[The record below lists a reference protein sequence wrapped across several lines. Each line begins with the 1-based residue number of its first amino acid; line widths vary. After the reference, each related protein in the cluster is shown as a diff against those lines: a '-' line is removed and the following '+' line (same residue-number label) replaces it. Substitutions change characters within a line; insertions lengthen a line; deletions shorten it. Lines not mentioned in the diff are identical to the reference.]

1 VLCCAVLC
9 CAVLCCAVL
18 CCAAL
23 PCAVLCCAVLCCA
36 VLCCAVLSCAGG
48 LGCGC
53 YCRCRCRR
61 PSFSLSLSL
70 SLPLSPHTHT
80 YSLIHSATPPLFLS
94 RSLFHTNTHSLP
106 QSNATAASQPSR
118 YRPDAHVVIGHR
130 YAHCHHHGVFG
141 AAGHPR
147 GRTNGCLSALPI
159 SPTCPLRQPL
169 LQLRPAVCPPWP
181 ANCTKTIQMM
191 KT

>member
-1 VLCCAVLC
+1 VLFRSCAVLC

-18 CCAAL
+18 C
-23 PCAVLCCAVLCCA
+23 
-36 VLCCAVLSCAGG
+36 
-48 LGCGC
+48 
-53 YCRCRCRR
+53 RR
-61 PSFSLSLSL
+61 PGLRVLLPLPLPPPLFLSLSLSLSL

-118 YRPDAHVVIGHR
+118 YRPDAHAVIGHR

>member
-1 VLCCAVLC
+1 MPCPVLSCPAQSCPVLSSPVLTCPVLC

-18 CCAAL
+18 CCAAWRCAVL
-23 PCAVLCCAVLCCA
+23 SGAGLCCAGMWCAVLCCPALSGAGLC
-36 VLCCAVLSCAGG
+36 
-48 LGCGC
+48 
-53 YCRCRCRR
+53 R
-61 PSFSLSLSL
+61 PAR
-70 SLPLSPHTHT
+70 PGPV
-80 YSLIHSATPPLFLS
+80 

>member
-1 VLCCAVLC
+1 MLASGKNAKFSTRCKILNSMQNSQ
-9 CAVLCCAVL
+9 
-18 CCAAL
+18 
-23 PCAVLCCAVLCCA
+23 
-36 VLCCAVLSCAGG
+36 LSANLIIFWPHFWACH
-48 LGCGC
+48 LGVPFSSVV
-53 YCRCRCRR
+53 RSSVNRR
-61 PSFSLSLSL
+61 LRR
-70 SLPLSPHTHT
+70 SPRGT
-80 YSLIHSATPPLFLS
+80 LTP
-94 RSLFHTNTHSLP
+94 RN
-106 QSNATAASQPSR
+106 QPHNSSR
-118 YRPDAHVVIGHR
+118 YRPDAHAVIGHR